1 MKKKTKIVIA
11 PKESIVLLV
20 EDGVLK
26 SESYE
31 AIRDQVCAALQNQ
44 VRVEQNSY
52 DAYSWIQN
60 LYSDKV
66 VYALGGE
73 YYQRSYTITGD
84 TVTFGDAV
92 EVEMSW
98 TPVGESQRA
107 LVGEV
112 AQVKEAAYD
121 ASKGELT
128 VKIIQPGFSKNQTK
142 GRQRYYP
149 AETIRKSHKIFEG
162 AKMFGDHQTDKEA
175 KEKPEGSVHNWVANL
190 GETWV
195 EEADGAAY
203 GKATV
208 IDPAFKAKLENLKS
222 AGLLSE
228 MGVSIRCAAECSEG
242 KVEGR
247 DAMVI
252 ESLLSARSVDFV
264 TYAGAGGRVETL
276 ESDES
281 EDHLDLISE
290 TRLRE
295 KRPDLVELIESKFQ
309 SEDIVNKTLEQQ
321 LQEANTQLAA
331 ANTQLATEKKRADTS
346 EAKVQ
351 EAEKTAKK
359 ATAQVEIAKLIN
371 ESKLPEK
378 AQERLKKQFSEAIE
392 VAGVAEAISFEK
404 EYLKSVGSAAVVKNL
419 GENAENKS
427 EPKKISLKESFMNS
441 GLNEKEAEIAAAGR

>member
-11 PKESIVLLV
+11 PKESIALLV

-84 TVTFGDAV
+84 AVTFGDAV

-281 EDHLDLISE
+281 EDDLDLISE

-321 LQEANTQLAA
+321 LQEVNAKVAELSG
-331 ANTQLATEKKRADTS
+331 EKKRADDATAELQ
-346 EAKVQ
+346 EAK
-351 EAEKTAKK
+351 KTAKK

-404 EYLKSVGSAAVVKNL
+404 EYLKSVGSAAVVRDL
-419 GENAENKS
+419 GENAHENP
-427 EPKKISLKESFMNS
+427 EAKKVSLKESFMNS